1 MSREGLERR
10 YRRLL
15 RAYPRAW
22 RERREDEIVTV
33 LLDAAPADRAR
44 PAMRDALD
52 LVRSG
57 VSERV
62 RSTGSDPAWASG
74 AGLAGLIALA
84 LVVAFSTLQLVV
96 LLPDPVALGSG
107 GIIELGLVSS
117 VANVLAGVSWCFA
130 RRRTALFAIAVADV
144 AFVWATLDAR
154 GTNAPWDALAG
165 LVCLSALAT
174 AMLASARIE
183 AASRRLLGP
192 RGAAEAVVM
201 LVLAAELEGWR
212 YGGWHWFAYGGPEN
226 PLIHAMP
233 HAFVLAFGAGVF
245 LAVLLAPRTPIPLI
259 ATALLSPVLLAGVV
273 SGFIR
278 RDLAGNVTASTS
290 VSELL
295 LWLGA
300 AALLA
305 VAALASARA
314 CARRSGAWAPRST
327 DP

>member
-1 MSREGLERR
+1 VSREGLERR

-15 RAYPRAW
+15 RAYPHAW

-33 LLDAAPADRAR
+33 LLDAAPEDQAR
-44 PAMRDALD
+44 PAVSDALD
-52 LVRSG
+52 LLRSG
-57 VSERV
+57 VTERL

-74 AGLAGLIALA
+74 AGLAGLIALT
-84 LVVAFSTLQLVV
+84 LVVAFSALQLLV

-107 GIIELGLVSS
+107 GIVELGVVAS
-117 VANVLAGVSWCFA
+117 VANVLAGVAWCLA
-130 RRRTALFAIAVADV
+130 RRRTALLSIAVADV
-144 AFVWATLDAR
+144 AFIWAALAAR

-165 LVCLSALAT
+165 LACLSALAT
-174 AMLASARIE
+174 AMLASRRIE
-183 AASRRLLGP
+183 GVSRRLLGA

-226 PLIHAMP
+226 ALIHAMP
-233 HAFVLAFGAGVF
+233 HAFVLAFAGGVF

-295 LWLGA
+295 LWLA
-300 AALLA
+300 AAAVLLA
-305 VAALASARA
+305 AALASARA
-314 CARRSGAWAPRST
+314 CARRSAA
-327 DP
+327 